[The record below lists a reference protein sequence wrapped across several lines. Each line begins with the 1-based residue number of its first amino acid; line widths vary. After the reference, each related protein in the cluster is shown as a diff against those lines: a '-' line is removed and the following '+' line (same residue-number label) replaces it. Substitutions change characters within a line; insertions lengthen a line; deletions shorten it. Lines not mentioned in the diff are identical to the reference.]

1 MAMRKT
7 IARAKLIAQLNK
19 QIAEAPSVEQRLSLQ
34 MTFSTLLNAMGCCR
48 GFGYVEWNNGGYEKW
63 RDAGRPDDNREFFG
77 DQSLIE
83 YI

>member
-7 IARAKLIAQLNK
+7 IARTKLIAQLNK
-19 QIAEAPSVEQRLSLQ
+19 QIAEAPSVEQRLSLK
-34 MTFSTLLNAMGCCR
+34 MTFSTLLNAMGCYR
-48 GFGYVEWNNGGYEKW
+48 GFGYVEWNNGGYVKW
-63 RDAGRPDDNREFFG
+63 RDAGRPDDNGEFFG